1 MANEKIHHYRTQV
14 LWTGNLG
21 QGTASYR
28 AYERSHE
35 IVGRVLDLWIGD
47 NRRKSN
53 RESETYGSRI
63 SFVPRLSEY

>member
-1 MANEKIHHYRTQV
+1 MFGHPVPVPPTANLNLRPRYGRPEV
-14 LWTGNLG
+14 LPVVPD
-21 QGTASYR
+21 R
-28 AYERSHE
+28 
-35 IVGRVLDLWIGD
+35 GRVLDLWIGD